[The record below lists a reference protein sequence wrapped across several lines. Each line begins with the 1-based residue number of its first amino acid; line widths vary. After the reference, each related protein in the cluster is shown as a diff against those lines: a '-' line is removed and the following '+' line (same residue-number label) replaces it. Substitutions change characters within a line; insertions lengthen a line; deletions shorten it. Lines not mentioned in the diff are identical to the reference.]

1 METAENLVEELRQIV
16 ERDGY
21 SRYQIAKAL
30 GIHRS
35 RLTAWL
41 KDGRVPNGEHALLLA
56 DLIRRMKR
64 REKRRVA
71 AKK

>member
-1 METAENLVEELRQIV
+1 LVEE
-16 ERDGY
+16 EGY
-21 SRYQIAKAL
+21 SRYQLAQAL

-35 RLTAWL
+35 RLTGWL
-41 KDGRVPNGEHALLLA
+41 KEGRVPNGEHALALA

-64 REKRRVA
+64 RARR